1 MLSYKLSC
9 IKVKSDTFARYPARS
24 NRNDKNE
31 CGCAHQSTNR
41 DSFPKPKYIIL
52 HVKTISI
59 FSNSRHSRQSRTTY
73 VSIEEIY
80 AEKNRISLLASYISR
95 VFSHTRSK
103 RVYIHLFLLHTL
115 YSHHC
120 IVNHYYSYSC
130 QNRGNDISMRG
141 VVKRLSIHDRNKQA
155 TLDETPSARRICVFI
170 HCRLAARP
178 RNNYTYEIRS
188 SPTATKVDKETT
200 VDKRD

>member
-1 MLSYKLSC
+1 MRQYGKTCLLSYKLSC

-24 NRNDKNE
+24 NRNDK
-31 CGCAHQSTNR
+31 TNVYVLINR
-41 DSFPKPKYIIL
+41 RIESFPKPKYIIL

-120 IVNHYYSYSC
+120 IVTTIIRIRVKTEEMIYRC
-130 QNRGNDISMRG
+130 AELLRG
-141 VVKRLSIHDRNKQA
+141 
-155 TLDETPSARRICVFI
+155 
-170 HCRLAARP
+170 
-178 RNNYTYEIRS
+178 
-188 SPTATKVDKETT
+188 
-200 VDKRD
+200 

>member
-1 MLSYKLSC
+1 MEGRKKTKETWMKKNIKSGERIVFANQRIKYSRDKLSWDNMEKRAC
-9 IKVKSDTFARYPARS
+9 FRTSYLVLKLKAIPLRDILRDITETIKTNVDVLI
-24 NRNDKNE
+24 NRRIE
-31 CGCAHQSTNR
+31 
-41 DSFPKPKYIIL
+41 SFPKPKYIIL

-115 YSHHC
+115 
-120 IVNHYYSYSC
+120 
-130 QNRGNDISMRG
+130 
-141 VVKRLSIHDRNKQA
+141 
-155 TLDETPSARRICVFI
+155 
-170 HCRLAARP
+170 
-178 RNNYTYEIRS
+178 
-188 SPTATKVDKETT
+188 
-200 VDKRD
+200 